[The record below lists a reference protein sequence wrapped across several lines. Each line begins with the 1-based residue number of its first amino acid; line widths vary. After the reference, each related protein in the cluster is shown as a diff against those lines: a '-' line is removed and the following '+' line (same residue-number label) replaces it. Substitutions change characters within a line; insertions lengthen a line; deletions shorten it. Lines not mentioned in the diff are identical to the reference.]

1 MIAIFLLNLA
11 WVCPC
16 SPPVPSLSIPLRGE
30 NKGMVPWT
38 TKGSTW
44 TTKEIWYMI
53 VHKHPK
59 LSTKEALVVHG
70 IIPMGETSKG
80 F

>member
-1 MIAIFLLNLA
+1 MLA
-11 WVCPC
+11 AHAPLV
-16 SPPVPSLSIPLRGE
+16 LFLRGE

-44 TTKEIWYMI
+44 TTKEKCDSD

-70 IIPMGETSKG
+70 IIPTGETNKG
-80 F
+80 I